1 MSAQVRNLAHSA
13 GLGARRLVRRS
24 RLLQIGLL
32 SGLWLAGNAISDA
45 AHLPIPGGI
54 VGMLMA
60 LVLLASRRMSLVML
74 QRGADW
80 LIADMLLFFVPAVL
94 AIMAHHELFGL
105 LGLKI
110 LTVIVVGTSSVMA
123 VTAFTVDVCHRA
135 TARARVPHGGAHPFV
150 E

>member
-1 MSAQVRNLAHSA
+1 MTVHTVAHSA
-13 GLGARRLVRRS
+13 LLGARRLVRRS
-24 RLLQIGLL
+24 RLLQIALL
-32 SGLWLAGNAISDA
+32 CGLWLAGNAVSDA

-60 LVLLASRRMSLVML
+60 LALLASRRLSLFML

-94 AIMAHHELFGL
+94 AVTAHHELFGL
-105 LGLKI
+105 LGLKV
-110 LTVIVVGTSSVMA
+110 LMVIVVGTSSVMA
-123 VTAFTVDVCHRA
+123 VTAFTVDLCHRA
-135 TARARVPHGGAHPFV
+135 TVHHGALHPPV